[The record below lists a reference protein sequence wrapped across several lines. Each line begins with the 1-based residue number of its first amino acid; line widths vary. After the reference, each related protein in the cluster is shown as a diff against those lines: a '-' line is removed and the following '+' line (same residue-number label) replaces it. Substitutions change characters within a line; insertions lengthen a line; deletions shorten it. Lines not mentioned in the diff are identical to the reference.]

1 MMGDKNT
8 PRRRVNDACRLLV
21 LLSNVEMVLLYTGL
35 LLGDGSN
42 RDCMASTQLAISSA
56 DSHASV
62 SGRLPCL
69 MIGSSLKQYGRLL
82 LLVRV
87 TT

>member
-1 MMGDKNT
+1 MMGDKST
-8 PRRRVNDACRLLV
+8 PRRRVNDACRLL
-21 LLSNVEMVLLYTGL
+21 LSTVEMDLAYIGL

-42 RDCMASTQLAISSA
+42 RDRIASIQLAISSA

-69 MIGSSLKQYGRLL
+69 IIGSSRKQ
-82 LLVRV
+82 
-87 TT
+87 